1 MDSSLETAMDV
12 VAKLSDFFLKCKQLE
27 SDRKVVLVMEM
38 VEEEFY
44 SAYEA
49 AREYLDS

>member
-1 MDSSLETAMDV
+1 MFGDGDGRRGEVIGL
-12 VAKLSDFFLKCKQLE
+12 LLKKKQLE

-38 VEEEFY
+38 VEEEFD

-49 AREYLDS
+49 TREYLDS